1 MIAQTVF
8 TVGLIAA
15 ASAGWESKTGSCNTG
30 SIQCC
35 KYESS
40 MKWHYLIHYTGSLNE
55 EKEVS
60 TGKNDALISTGDIA
74 SQIGVQCDQVP
85 LLIGVAIE
93 DECKNT
99 PVCCEDFD
107 EEAAVGLGKFSVSCC
122 VCCSH
127 CLKAVTLSLSSK
139 RRVCSQRRL
148 HVRTRLLFIG
158 HCCNYLLT
166 PFVTL
171 RNMFTSFDKCI
182 VPFYH

>member
-35 KYESS
+35 D
-40 MKWHYLIHYTGSLNE
+40 LN
-55 EKEVS
+55 KKAQSS

-74 SQIGVQCDQVP
+74 SQVGVQCDQVP

-99 PVCCEDFD
+99 PVCCEDMESD
-107 EEAAVGLGKFSVSCC
+107 GLVGVGC
-122 VCCSH
+122 
-127 CLKAVTLSLSSK
+127 TPLS
-139 RRVCSQRRL
+139 
-148 HVRTRLLFIG
+148 I
-158 HCCNYLLT
+158 
-166 PFVTL
+166 
-171 RNMFTSFDKCI
+171 I
-182 VPFYH
+182 

>member
-8 TVGLIAA
+8 TVGIIAA

-35 KYESS
+35 N
-40 MKWHYLIHYTGSLNE
+40 LD
-55 EKEVS
+55 EKKQVS

-99 PVCCEDFD
+99 PVCCEDYD
-107 EEAAVGLGKFSVSCC
+107 GESAIGLGCDA
-122 VCCSH
+122 
-127 CLKAVTLSLSSK
+127 LP
-139 RRVCSQRRL
+139 
-148 HVRTRLLFIG
+148 I
-158 HCCNYLLT
+158 
-166 PFVTL
+166 
-171 RNMFTSFDKCI
+171 I
-182 VPFYH
+182 